1 MKVAKM
7 KRFIAATIV
16 IAGMSAAVTLPAWSD
31 EGLPQDKAMLLKLN
45 DAQLTLLRRAVRHCD
60 DLYHTRHDGNFCV
73 TSAVD
78 IDVRQSGDAELQKL
92 HWALTPS
99 ERYNDK
105 RGMVELRRFLKD

>member
-1 MKVAKM
+1 MANM
-7 KRFIAATIV
+7 KRLIAATIV
-16 IAGMSAAVTLPAWSD
+16 TAGMSAAVIAPAWSG

-45 DAQLTLLRRAVRHCD
+45 ETQLSFLRRAVRHCD
-60 DLYHTRHDGNFCV
+60 DLYRTRHEGNLCV

-78 IDVRQSGDAELQKL
+78 LDVRQSGDAELQKL

-105 RGMVELRRFLKD
+105 RGPVELQRVLQD